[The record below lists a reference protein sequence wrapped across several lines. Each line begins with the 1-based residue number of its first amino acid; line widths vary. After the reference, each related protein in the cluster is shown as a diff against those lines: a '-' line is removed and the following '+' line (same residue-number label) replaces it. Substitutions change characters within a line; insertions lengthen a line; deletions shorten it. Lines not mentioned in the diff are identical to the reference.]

1 MSFATI
7 RLFFMHAVDA
17 QFLGL
22 LKLTSQFEVPIY
34 QRTYAWG
41 EPECEQLWKDILRAG
56 QNDKMQA
63 HFTGSVVYVEKKPGT
78 STHFEPNLII
88 DGQQRVTT
96 LDLIL
101 ASLAERLSTL
111 PAGSQEPIDGFS
123 PAKIR
128 GRYLLNEDEDGE
140 RRFRLLLSQDD
151 RAALQAIV
159 AGQEPPADSP
169 SRVID
174 NYRLIERWMS
184 DPGLDLAAVCRGL
197 SKLTVVD
204 IKLEV
209 GVDHPQLVFEA
220 MNSTGKKLSQTD
232 LIRNFVLMDL
242 EPKQQQALYTN
253 YWRPMERDFGPVVYE
268 AQFDQFMRHYLTIKT
283 GSIPRLDAI
292 YDTFKDFVASRSDE
306 SIEPLVAE
314 VRQYAGW
321 YCAMALGK
329 EPLPDLRRAFRDLE
343 QIKTD
348 VVYPFLLEAYGDY
361 VGGVIT
367 DKDLLE
373 IVRMVTSYIF
383 RRAIVRI
390 PTNSLNKTFAMFGRY
405 LQKDRYVESVAAHF
419 QLMRGYQRFPSDE
432 EFSQELM
439 SSDLYHFPRRSYF
452 LRVMENF
459 GRKEYASIDE
469 YTIEHIMPQRED
481 LRPEWQ
487 QALGPDW
494 AEVQKQYLHT
504 LGNLTLTGY
513 NSEYSDRP
521 FHEKRDIP
529 GGFAQSPLRL
539 NQGLGQLD
547 TWNAQTIKD
556 RAARL
561 ADEAVSIWSRPNLSP
576 DVLAQYEPAK
586 GAAASAYTIDD
597 HPNLM
602 LTPARRD
609 LFERLSNAVLGLDPC
624 VTQEFWKHYVAFKA
638 GATFVEVTP
647 QVRRLV
653 LGLNLPFESLD
664 DDRGI
669 SRHYDV
675 HWLPGVSTV
684 GVDLTEDSDF
694 AYVMGLVRQAFEYQ
708 MGGD

>member
-1 MSFATI
+1 MQAYDT
-7 RLFFMHAVDA
+7 H
-17 QFLGL
+17 L
-22 LKLTSQFEVPIY
+22 LTLMLSNKQFEVPIY

-56 QNDKMQA
+56 QSEKMQA

-78 STHFEPNLII
+78 ATHFEPSLII

-96 LDLIL
+96 ISLVL
-101 ASLAERLSTL
+101 AALAKQLSGR
-111 PAGSQEPIDGFS
+111 PVAQQEPVDGFS
-123 PAKIR
+123 PVEIR
-128 GRYLLNEDEDGE
+128 TQYLLNEHKEGE

-159 AGQEPPADSP
+159 DGQEPPAGSQ

-184 DPGLDLAAVCRGL
+184 EPGLDLAAVCRGL

-253 YWRPMERDFGPVVYE
+253 YWRPMERDFGPAAYE

-283 GSIPRLDAI
+283 GSIPRLDDI
-292 YDTFKDFVASRSDE
+292 YDTFKDYVASRSDE

-314 VRQYAGW
+314 IRQYAGW

-343 QIKTD
+343 QIKAD
-348 VVYPFLLEAYGDY
+348 VVYPFLLETYGDY
-361 VGGVIT
+361 VGGVMN

-432 EFSQELM
+432 EFSQELK

-452 LRVMENF
+452 LRVMENY
-459 GRKEYASIDE
+459 GRKEYVSIDE
-469 YTIEHIMPQRED
+469 YTIEHIMPQNEH

-494 AEVQKQYLHT
+494 VEVQKQYLHT

-521 FHEKRDIP
+521 YLDKRDMP

-539 NQGLGQLD
+539 NQRLGQLD
-547 TWNAQTIKD
+547 TWNAQTIED
-556 RAARL
+556 RATRL
-561 ADEAVSIWSRPNLSP
+561 AAEAVSIWSGPNLP
-576 DVLAQYEPAK
+576 PEVVAQYQPRAAE
-586 GAAASAYTIDD
+586 GAVYTLAD
-597 HPNLM
+597 HPNLTR
-602 LTPARRD
+602 TPERHS
-609 LFERLSNAVLGLDPC
+609 LFERFSDAVLALDPC
-624 VTQEFWKHYVAFKA
+624 VTREFLKLYVAFKA
-638 GATFVEVTP
+638 ETNFVDIVP
-647 QVRRLV
+647 LV
-653 LGLNLPFESLD
+653 GRMSLSLNMPYEALHDE
-664 DDRGI
+664 RG
-669 SRHYDV
+669 
-675 HWLPGVSTV
+675 V
-684 GVDLTEDSDF
+684 GVDVTGKHRWGNGSVEVPFDENSDF
-694 AYVMGLVRQAFEYQ
+694 AYVIGLVRQAFEYQ